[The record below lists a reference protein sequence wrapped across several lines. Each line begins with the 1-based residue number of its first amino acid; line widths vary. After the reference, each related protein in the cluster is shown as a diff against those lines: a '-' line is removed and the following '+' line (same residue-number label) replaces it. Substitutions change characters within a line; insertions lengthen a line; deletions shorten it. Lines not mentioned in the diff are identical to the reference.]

1 MKKKGTVYAVIIA
14 VWLCCTGLLVW
25 SLYNIAVSTEG
36 YPTGRRVFII
46 IMLSV
51 NTVVLA
57 LLWLGSLKDFIFSA
71 TYAVMHKKFDRIYA
85 GIGRYDPA
93 LHGAPRFLLLY
104 CTCNDFNAEALSAC
118 MKQKY
123 KNFRTL
129 ILDDSSDEEYR
140 GRIDRFAAER
150 GIEVIRRADKKG
162 FKAGNLNNCLSGRTD
177 YDYFV
182 VLDSDEIIPPD
193 FIEGVLK
200 YFAYNKK
207 CGAVQ
212 ARHTASGGN
221 NVFQK
226 LMGLSVGSNGETV
239 QVVKNFYG
247 ANALIGH
254 GMAISRECYEKTG
267 GFPLVVA
274 EDISFA
280 VKIKDAGFDVIYA
293 PDILCREEFPVDY
306 VSLKKRQ
313 CKWTQGNLEY
323 MKKFDKEINR
333 SSMRWFEKL
342 DLKLSH
348 YSLPIV
354 PVLSLVLTLCTLALG
369 FAGYPVINYALGIYV
384 IMIVFLCSP
393 MIPDLFVYRKSR
405 NALLLLPYFI
415 VNIATYASLAP
426 MMIRTV
432 IAGMFGKKATFI
444 VTPKRSEKFGVR
456 EILRNTRDSLV
467 FALIIGALALLACA
481 SILPVIFVVAGCL
494 LSPFII
500 ALSNISVK
508 KSEERGDYIP
518 GGETVRELP
527 LKSAP
532 ARHAKIAVRI

>member
-25 SLYNIAVSTEG
+25 SLHNIAVSTEG
-36 YPTGRRVFII
+36 YPAGRRVFII

-71 TYAVMHKKFDRIYA
+71 TYAVMHKKFDKIYA

-254 GMAISRECYEKTG
+254 GMTVSRACYEATG

-354 PVLSLVLTLCTLALG
+354 PVLSLLLTVCTITLSFL
-369 FAGYPVINYALGIYV
+369 GYPIINYSLAVYV

-393 MIPDLFVYRKSR
+393 LLPDLFVYHKDR
-405 NALLLLPYFI
+405 NILLLIPYFI
-415 VNIATYASLAP
+415 LNIATYASLAP
-426 MMIRTV
+426 MMLRT
-432 IAGMFGKKATFI
+432 IFLGLCGKKAVFI
-444 VTPKRSEKFGVR
+444 VTPKTSEKFGIKEVLKYSWSS
-456 EILRNTRDSLV
+456 IV
-467 FALIIGALALLACA
+467 FAAAIGATCFVA
-481 SILPVIFVVAGCL
+481 SGSLLPVLFIFAGCI
-494 LSPFII
+494 SAPFII
-500 ALSNISVK
+500 LLSNIPVK
-508 KSEERGDYIP
+508 EPRKDFIAYGRAHNIQP
-518 GGETVRELP
+518 R
-527 LKSAP
+527 LKCDEYTIVP
-532 ARHAKIAVRI
+532 IFK